1 VSYTLLSESTPVAR
15 KAHRCIWCGE
25 RIAVGERY
33 THERSIY
40 DGEFQNHHWHPEC
53 RADANA
59 DWLAGG
65 DQEFTPYSAP
75 RPVAVGAS
83 EGGA

>member
-25 RIAVGERY
+25 RIAAGERY

-40 DGEFQNHHWHPEC
+40 DGGFQNHRERRLAC
-53 RADANA
+53 RRR
-59 DWLAGG
+59 
-65 DQEFTPYSAP
+65 P
-75 RPVAVGAS
+75 RVHAAQRATAS
-83 EGGA
+83 SGRRL